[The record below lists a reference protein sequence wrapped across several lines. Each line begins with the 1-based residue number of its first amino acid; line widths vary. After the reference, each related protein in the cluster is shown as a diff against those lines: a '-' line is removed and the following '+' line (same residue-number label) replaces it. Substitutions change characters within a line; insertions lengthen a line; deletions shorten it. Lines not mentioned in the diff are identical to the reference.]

1 MKRALLLGLVAGLLA
16 AVAAIMYQKVYASS
30 LGTDFSEQVKP
41 LNIFIV
47 CTVASLL
54 AGFGYWLLTKWL
66 HRKGEIIFNF
76 LITIISFATILG
88 PFAAKLPLT
97 VEMPELFPGLTVPMH
112 FFPALAWF
120 TLKPLFIPE
129 TGLHAS

>member
-1 MKRALLLGLVAGLLA
+1 MKRALFLGLVAGLLA
-16 AVAAIMYQKVYASS
+16 AVAAIIYQRVYTNA
-30 LGTDFSEQVKP
+30 LGADFSEQVKTVT
-41 LNIFIV
+41 LVII

-66 HRKGEIIFNF
+66 QQKGEIIFNF
-76 LITIISFATILG
+76 LLAIVSFATILG
-88 PFAAKLPLT
+88 PFATKLPLT

-120 TLKPLFIPE
+120 TLKPLFIPGA
-129 TGLHAS
+129 GLQVK